1 MIGKSSAMRRVFQQ
15 IQDMANID
23 STTLIEGETGT
34 GKELVANA
42 LHSVSHRNDRPFM
55 AVNCA
60 GLTDSLLTSQLFGH
74 KRGAFTGAVGDQKG
88 LFEAAEGG
96 TLFLDEIG
104 DISMPVQ
111 MGLLRALQEKEITRL
126 GETRPI
132 KVDVRIIAATHR
144 DLHAEV
150 AEGRFRADLLYRI
163 RIARIELPPLRSRRE
178 DIPPLAAWFLRQSRA
193 ATGKPVEDISEDAM
207 RVLMDYAWPGNV
219 RELRSAIEFAVI
231 RCKNNM
237 LKVDDLPPEIRI
249 AQLASPAA
257 GAPVE
262 PATEGAARDEDQRI
276 LAALRQ
282 SGGNRAAAARL
293 LGIGRTTLYRRLEG
307 LRTGRS

>member
-1 MIGKSSAMRRVFQQ
+1 MTCLGNGARVPVGIETRGGRLYRMEVEMVDDPRTDGGRILSIYDVSEIYDLRSPLGGAGPFENMIGKSSAIRRVFQQ

-111 MGLLRALQEKEITRL
+111 MGL
-126 GETRPI
+126 
-132 KVDVRIIAATHR
+132 
-144 DLHAEV
+144 
-150 AEGRFRADLLYRI
+150 
-163 RIARIELPPLRSRRE
+163 
-178 DIPPLAAWFLRQSRA
+178 WFLDQSRA

-237 LKVDDLPPEIRI
+237 LKIDDLPPEIRI

-257 GAPVE
+257 GA
-262 PATEGAARDEDQRI
+262 TEGVAHDDEDQRI

-282 SGGNRAAAARL
+282 SGGNRAVAARL
-293 LGIGRTTLYRRLEG
+293 LGIGRTTLYRCLEG